1 MLFGTLRAHHASTTI
16 SSRSGKVKYQLFS
29 DLEQNFSIQFIEDD
43 GTMGGVI
50 SEHPK
55 TKKKMTRNEA
65 VELAE
70 AISNP
75 QPPKTKLEFFERM
88 TDEDY
93 GNYLEALPV
102 VSGRFA
108 NIDNAGELAASI
120 KAQKILLTK
129 FELRP
134 DFDFSDQDLKT
145 LTALCKEF
153 NISVIQSV

>member
-1 MLFGTLRAHHASTTI
+1 M
-16 SSRSGKVKYQLFS
+16 KYHLFS
-29 DLEQNFSIQFIEDD
+29 DLEQNFSIQFISGE
-43 GTMGGVI
+43 GETIEII

-55 TKKKMTRNEA
+55 TKQKMTRNEA
-65 VELAE
+65 LELAE

-75 QPPKTKLEFFERM
+75 QLPKTKLEFFERM

-93 GNYLEALPV
+93 GNYLEAVPV
-102 VSGRFA
+102 VSGRFD
-108 NIDNAGELAASI
+108 NIANAGELAADY

-134 DFDFSDQDLKT
+134 DFVFSDQDLST

-153 NISVIQSV
+153 NISVIQST

>member
-1 MLFGTLRAHHASTTI
+1 M
-16 SSRSGKVKYQLFS
+16 KYHLFS
-29 DLEQNFSIQFIEDD
+29 DLEQNFSIQLISDE
-43 GTMGGVI
+43 GETVEII

-65 VELAE
+65 IELAE

-75 QPPKTKLEFFERM
+75 QLPKTKLEFFERM

-93 GNYLEALPV
+93 GNYLEAVPV

-108 NIDNAGELAASI
+108 NIADAGELAADY

-153 NISVIQSV
+153 NISVIQSA

>member
-1 MLFGTLRAHHASTTI
+1 M
-16 SSRSGKVKYQLFS
+16 KYQLTS
-29 DLEQNFSIQFIEDD
+29 DLDYNYKINFITDD
-43 GTMGGVI
+43 GGDGGTI
-50 SEHPK
+50 TEHPK
-55 TKKKMTRNEA
+55 TKQKMTRQEA
-65 VELAE
+65 LDLAE
-70 AISNP
+70 AIINP
-75 QPPKTKLEFFERM
+75 KPPKTKLEFFERM

-93 GNYLEALPV
+93 GYYLEAIPV
-102 VSGRFA
+102 ISSRFA
-108 NIDNAGELAASI
+108 DLGNSPEQAESI